1 MRLEARCRPAKV
13 EEALAAVE
21 HPASRGSPSSPSVE
35 DGAHAQQGTQVLTPG
50 CSRKVRKFNELRG
63 LFHHGE
69 DLAAVELSP
78 VPEVLG
84 PLGELADVGSLLDLP
99 ARSAE

>member
-1 MRLEARCRPAKV
+1 
-13 EEALAAVE
+13 
-21 HPASRGSPSSPSVE
+21 
-35 DGAHAQQGTQVLTPG
+35 
-50 CSRKVRKFNELRG
+50 LRG

-84 PLGELADVGSLLDLP
+84 PLGELADVGSLLGLP